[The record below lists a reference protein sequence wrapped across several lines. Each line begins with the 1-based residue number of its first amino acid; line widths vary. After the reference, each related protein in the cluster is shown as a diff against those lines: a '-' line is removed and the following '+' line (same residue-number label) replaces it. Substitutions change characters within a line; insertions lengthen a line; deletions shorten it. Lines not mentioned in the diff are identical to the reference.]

1 MFFVVAYDIPDDK
14 RRTKLH
20 AELKNFGRPVQ
31 YSVFECILNRKEF
44 EKMRKAVLRIIDK
57 RKDKVRYY
65 PLDNESVKKIIT
77 DGRGRVTSYP
87 DVIVV

>member
-1 MFFVVAYDIPDDK
+1 VVAYDIPDDK

-65 PLDNESVKKIIT
+65 PLDNEAVKKILT
-77 DGRGRVTSYP
+77 DGRGKVTADP